1 MFELSHG
8 SQNRSRIPTAVLLFL
23 LPLFFLFAAENPTPG
38 VNIQFEVLPQSLIE
52 QRLRVVPDKNEARES
67 ELQRLF
73 KEAGCPE
80 NQLTEQVVRRKS
92 PPNLTCSLPGSADA
106 TIVVGAHF
114 DHVKTGRG
122 VVDDWSGAALLPSLL
137 QTLKRA
143 PHKHTYVFAG
153 FTDEEKQLAGSD
165 YYVRHLGAERISR
178 IRAMINLECLG
189 LTPTKVWMHHAD
201 RQLLLGL
208 LSVAK
213 EMNLPIEGVNVE
225 KVGDDDADSFRHRH
239 VPTITIHSVTQ
250 NTWPILHSTR
260 DDFAAINVREYYN
273 SYRLIAAYLTYLDS
287 ALD

>member
-1 MFELSHG
+1 MFGKDKVEKG
-8 SQNRSRIPTAVLLFL
+8 RSRISASSLLFL
-23 LPLFFLFAAENPTPG
+23 LAPFFHAVAGNPTCG
-38 VNIQFEVLPQSLIE
+38 VDIQFKVLPQAVIE
-52 QRLRVVPDKNEARES
+52 QRLKLAPDKNAARES
-67 ELQRLF
+67 ELQSLF
-73 KEAGCPE
+73 REAGCPE
-80 NQLTEQVVRRKS
+80 TQLTEQVVRRKG
-92 PPNLTCSLPGSADA
+92 PPNLTCNLPGTSDA

-250 NTWPILHSTR
+250 NTWPILHSAR